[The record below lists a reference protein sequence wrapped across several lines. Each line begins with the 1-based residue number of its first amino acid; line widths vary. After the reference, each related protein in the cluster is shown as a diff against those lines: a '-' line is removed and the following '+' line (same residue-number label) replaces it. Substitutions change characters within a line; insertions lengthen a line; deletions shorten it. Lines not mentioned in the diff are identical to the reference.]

1 MHGSI
6 RQLVCPACGDVT
18 EMSPATHAAL
28 RTQTPIACPACRA
41 GVLRCRVMLYDDA
54 EGACT
59 LTRMTALPRRSRC

>member
-18 EMSPATHAAL
+18 EMSPATHAML
-28 RTQTPIACPACRA
+28 RAQAPIECPACRA

-54 EGACT
+54 EGAV
-59 LTRMTALPRRSRC
+59 RCRTISTEITV